1 MKKIVVGITTS
12 LASCLGCIT
21 NPVTQMGAPGTMMP
35 KVVGRNL
42 HDEDV
47 RFPDDLK
54 GRPTLLLIA
63 FLRHQQA
70 DIDTWLGR
78 LPELEAGIADLR
90 VLELPV
96 LSRGYLWIRSYIDGG
111 MRSGIPDPAARTRTV
126 TIYTNKKAFRKAL
139 GLGDESRIYAVLLD
153 KQTKIVHQE
162 EGPISDRKLTAILQA
177 Q

>member
-1 MKKIVVGITTS
+1 MKRIAVCAATLLATS
-12 LASCLGCIT
+12 FGCIT
-21 NPVTQMGAPGTMMP
+21 NPMTEMGPSGTMMP

-42 HDEDV
+42 HYAQV
-47 RFPDDLK
+47 QFPGDLR
-54 GRPTLLLIA
+54 GQPTLLLIA

-70 DIDTWLGR
+70 DIDTWLAR

-96 LSRGYLWIRSYIDGG
+96 LSRGYLWMRSYIDGG
-111 MRSGIPDPAARTRTV
+111 MRGGIPDSEARTRTV

-153 KQTKIVHQE
+153 EDTRILRTQ
-162 EGPISDRKLTAILQA
+162 EGPADDGKIAAIIRSP
-177 Q
+177 